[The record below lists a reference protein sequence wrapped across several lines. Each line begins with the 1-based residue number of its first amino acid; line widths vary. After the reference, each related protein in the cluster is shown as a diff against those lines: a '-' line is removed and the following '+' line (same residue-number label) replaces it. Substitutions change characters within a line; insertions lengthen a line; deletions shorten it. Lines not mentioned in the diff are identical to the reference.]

1 MVNTAVFE
9 KLVQVA
15 KAKSTIQFIELGRIA
30 DMTLDSDEAIAALG
44 HILDEIAEEDV
55 KAGRPLLA
63 VLVVHGTR
71 NMPGVGLFKFAKKK
85 KLQKSDDLTFFA
97 TELKR
102 GYDYWANAEP
112 PGRVTG
118 SEP

>member
-1 MVNTAVFE
+1 MVNAVVFE

-15 KAKSTIQFIELGRIA
+15 KAKKTIQFLELGQIA
-30 DMTLDSDEAIAALG
+30 DMPADSDEDIAALG
-44 HILDEIAEEDV
+44 HVLDAIAEDDV
-55 KAGRPLLA
+55 KNGRPLLA

-85 KLQKSDDLTFFA
+85 KLQKGDDLTFFA

-102 GYDYWANAEP
+102 VYDYWATSS
-112 PGRVTG
+112 V
-118 SEP
+118 